1 MLTALARSPETAHQ
15 FFSQIAQDWLSYLQ
29 DFINNDLPRLI
40 FVLLLT
46 WALIATVNML
56 TRRLTAIAETHTAR
70 GIARVSQIKTVA
82 AVIRATTIA
91 IIGFLASLQI
101 LRDVFNFNLAPLLTS
116 AGVAGVAIGL
126 AAQTIVKD
134 CLNGMLILI
143 EDQYN
148 VGDAVRLAGL
158 SGTVESMSLRT
169 TMLRDGD
176 GTLYTIPN
184 SQITS
189 VANLTRDYSVATINV
204 SVDLSANPGK
214 VMPVLLEA
222 AMSVR
227 NDPAFRGIILAD
239 PKLLGVDSIK
249 GSQVI
254 YPIQIRTLANQ
265 QAGVVREVQKR
276 VLLALDGNGILPGD
290 PFRAVATGAAN
301 TLASA
306 TAASGNPSGSPD
318 PTAAKPRETNP
329 FTGEND

>member
-1 MLTALARSPETAHQ
+1 MLIGLARSPETAQQ
-15 FFSQIAQDWLSYLQ
+15 FFQHMEQDWLSYLQ
-29 DFINNDLPRLI
+29 EFVNHDLPRLI
-40 FVLLLT
+40 FVLILT
-46 WALIATVNML
+46 WALIATVNVL
-56 TRRLTAIAETHTAR
+56 TRRLTGIAEAHTPRGLAR
-70 GIARVSQIKTVA
+70 ASQIRTVA

-91 IIGFLASLQI
+91 MICFLASLQI

-204 SVDLSANPGK
+204 SVDLSADPAK
-214 VMPVLLEA
+214 VMTVLLDA
-222 AMSVR
+222 ATSVR
-227 NDPAFRGIILAD
+227 NDTAFRAIFLAD

-265 QAGVVREVQKR
+265 QAPVVREVQRR
-276 VLLALDGNGILPGD
+276 VLLALDGNGIPAGD
-290 PFRAVATGAAN
+290 PFRAVSTN
-301 TLASA
+301 ASKSM
-306 TAASGNPSGSPD
+306 ASGEELRGRSD
-318 PTAAKPRETNP
+318 PTAARPRETNP
-329 FTGEND
+329 FTGENN

>member
-1 MLTALARSPETAHQ
+1 MLISLAQTPENARQ
-15 FFSQIAQDWLSYLQ
+15 FFHQTAQDWLSYLQ
-29 DFINNDLPRLI
+29 EFVNHDLPRLI
-40 FVLLLT
+40 LVLIVT
-46 WALIATVNML
+46 WALIAMVNVL
-56 TRRLTAIAETHTAR
+56 TRRLTAIAEVHTNR

-91 IIGFLASLQI
+91 TIGFLASLQI

-148 VGDAVRLAGL
+148 VGDVVRLAGL

-204 SVDLSANPGK
+204 SVDFSADPDK
-214 VMPVLLEA
+214 VMPVLLDA

-227 NDPAFRGIILAD
+227 SDSAYRDILLAD
-239 PKLLGVDSIK
+239 P
-249 GSQVI
+249 
-254 YPIQIRTLANQ
+254 
-265 QAGVVREVQKR
+265 
-276 VLLALDGNGILPGD
+276 
-290 PFRAVATGAAN
+290 
-301 TLASA
+301 
-306 TAASGNPSGSPD
+306 
-318 PTAAKPRETNP
+318 
-329 FTGEND
+329 